1 MQASRSILCLWLA
14 STAASVSAA
23 FSIGYDHGTR
33 AAIDLERIDL
43 ERIDLGG
50 GQAFALSFPSLVAL
64 VVAALLCVLAL
75 AGLLVSW
82 RRNKQALSSL
92 PHSAAILLVVPLCA
106 IVSFAFNF

>member
-33 AAIDLERIDL
+33 AAIDL